1 MATALRYSDLEKL
14 GVAGQLPRRIARTLL
29 IPIYPGEAS
38 LQANLVL
45 ATSDDRPS
53 MVSCYLAE
61 LLDGLGLVNDYRG
74 RRPGLPIGWRASACS
89 FDRRGT

>member
-29 IPIYPGEAS
+29 SPIYAGEAS

-61 LLDGLGLVNDYRG
+61 LLDGLGLVITTVVGDQ
-74 RRPGLPIGWRASACS
+74 ACPL
-89 FDRRGT
+89 DGEPQRVR